1 MGYRLEITRGKKE
14 KDEKVDKASVEDLI
28 GIVGE
33 VSNQLDE
40 VLKEVSVRDE
50 EIIKLEQ
57 VVVEKQN
64 VIDSLVEDLN
74 KQIEATNKV
83 EELLVDRENNIRI
96 QHKTISEKT
105 AEILEHIK
113 EIDEL
118 KNRIKRLES
127 EAQER
132 YKQNCQ
138 LKEELEKAKEENEKL
153 QKKIN
158 DILGL
163 LK

>member
-1 MGYRLEITRGKKE
+1 MGYRLEITRGKKDKE
-14 KDEKVDKASVEDLI
+14 EKVDKASVEDLI

-57 VVVEKQN
+57 EVVEKQN

-74 KQIEATNKV
+74 KQIEVTKKT
-83 EELLVDRENNIRI
+83 EELLADRENNIRI

-105 AEILEHIK
+105 AEILEHVK
-113 EIDEL
+113 EIM
-118 KNRIKRLES
+118 
-127 EAQER
+127 AM
-132 YKQNCQ
+132 
-138 LKEELEKAKEENEKL
+138 
-153 QKKIN
+153 
-158 DILGL
+158 
-163 LK
+163 